1 VSVSKTSGTNLLLEC
16 IFSNLFGLQAGFFE
30 VPLQRSQPNK
40 VVAKVVTDQTQ
51 SGGKINLESLQIV
64 SSER

>member
-51 SGGKINLESLQIV
+51 SGGKI
-64 SSER
+64 